1 MNMNMNINSLLANM
15 SAINNSM
22 MNNGDNKLNKNK
34 GINSFITILNKAMQ
48 QDNSLVEGSMSEP
61 DLFSSIAGLLSENN
75 NITIDND
82 YKSNNSHINLL
93 EELTKDKAITDIE
106 MVDYSNILS
115 MLSGLEYNNIFNP
128 EPNDFTEA
136 AARNILQGIQQKN
149 DLNIQKYSPGI
160 TKAPFSFTNIES
172 SDNKAVNS
180 YQFLM
185 SHMNSQGKNIDKPD
199 MEPVPSM
206 MMAKESKLNIL
217 KEAVFNEA
225 DNSMERLKRE
235 IDTSRMIVQNK
246 KSVFSDNKIIEVSNE
261 ASKIKGSI
269 ISQVKDKILLAAKDK
284 DGTQSITMELFPK
297 NLGKVD
303 IKLSIEAKKVTVEIF
318 AANKEVGQIL
328 MSNADQLAK
337 TLHKSSGSYVDVM
350 VSNNSLMSQYE
361 NSNLNYSSNQEERQ
375 RYGNNYG
382 IVNSHEKSDEDNTVI
397 EMLNI
402 RSILNRVV

>member
-1 MNMNMNINSLLANM
+1 MNINSLLANM

-22 MNNGDNKLNKNK
+22 MNNGDNKLNKTK
-34 GINSFITILNKAMQ
+34 GINSFIAILNKAMQ
-48 QDNSLVEGSMSEP
+48 QDNSLVEGRMSES
-61 DLFSSIAGLLSENN
+61 DLFSSIASLLSGNN
-75 NITIDND
+75 NISMDND
-82 YKSNNSHINLL
+82 YKSDNNHISLL
-93 EELTKDKAITDIE
+93 EELVKDKAITGTEKADC
-106 MVDYSNILS
+106 SNIMS
-115 MLSGLEYNNIFNP
+115 MLLGLEYNNIFNP
-128 EPNDFTEA
+128 ETNDFTEA
-136 AARNILQGIQQKN
+136 AAGNILQGIQQKN
-149 DLNIQKYSPGI
+149 DLNIQEYNPGI

-185 SHMNSQGKNIDKPD
+185 SHMNSQGKYIDKPD
-199 MEPVPSM
+199 TETVPSIM
-206 MMAKESKLNIL
+206 MEKESKLNIL

-328 MSNADQLAK
+328 MSNADELAK
-337 TLHKSSGSYVDVM
+337 TLQRSSGSYVDVT
-350 VSNNSLMSQYE
+350 VSNNSFMSQYE
-361 NSNLNYSSNQEERQ
+361 NSNLNYSSNQGERQ
-375 RYGNNYG
+375 HYSNNYG
-382 IVNSHEKSDEDNTVI
+382 IVNSHEKSDEDDTVI
-397 EMLNI
+397 EMLNL
-402 RSILNRVV
+402 RSRLNRVV

>member
-1 MNMNMNINSLLANM
+1 MNMNSLLANM
-15 SAINNSM
+15 SAINNSSM
-22 MNNGDNKLNKNK
+22 MNNGDNKLNKTK
-34 GINSFITILNKAMQ
+34 GINSFMAILNKAMQ
-48 QDNSLVEGSMSEP
+48 QNNSLVEGSMSEP
-61 DLFSSIAGLLSENN
+61 DLFSSIASLLSGNN
-75 NITIDND
+75 SISMDND
-82 YKSNNSHINLL
+82 YKSDNNHINLL
-93 EELTKDKAITDIE
+93 EELVKDKAITDTE
-106 MVDYSNILS
+106 KADCSNIMS
-115 MLSGLEYNNIFNP
+115 MLPGLGYNNTFTP
-128 EPNDFTEA
+128 TTNDYTETSA
-136 AARNILQGIQQKN
+136 KNILQGIQQKY
-149 DLNIQKYSPGI
+149 DLNIQKYNPGI

-172 SDNKAVNS
+172 SDNKTVNS
-180 YQFLM
+180 YQFLK
-185 SHMNSQGKNIDKPD
+185 SYMNSQEKYIDKPD
-199 MEPVPSM
+199 NESIISPMME
-206 MMAKESKLNIL
+206 KESKLNIL

-225 DNSMERLKRE
+225 DNSKERLKRE

-328 MSNADQLAK
+328 MSNADELAK
-337 TLHKSSGSYVDVM
+337 TLQKASGSNVDVT

-375 RYGNNYG
+375 HYNNNYR
-382 IVNSHEKSDEDNTVI
+382 IANSHEKSDEDDTVI
-397 EMLNI
+397 EMLNL
-402 RSILNRVV
+402 RSRLNRVV